1 MLLKLI
7 IKDFALIDDIEID
20 FKRGLNILT
29 GETGAGKSIIIDAIG
44 MILGER
50 ASSEYI
56 RSGKESSVIEAVFEY
71 DNEQVSAFLREL
83 GIEEEDN
90 TLIISRQITD
100 QGKNYCRINGKSV
113 PVSALKNLG
122 KYLID
127 IHGQHQHQSLLNPER
142 HLEMLDL
149 LGGDEIANVKKQVGQ
164 YYRRIL
170 DTVYRLE
177 TLKRSR
183 EEFFRYREQL
193 QFEIEELER
202 AQLKPQEDVMLEEER
217 EILAHSE
224 KILKNLNFSLLLLYE
239 GDETTAPVIDNLCRI
254 ISALEDIKDYFKPV
268 EQPLASLKNILYE
281 VEDVVSTIRECVKS
295 IDFDPGRL
303 DEIQARLALLD
314 RLKSKYNM
322 SIEELLNYKEQAAS
336 KLEEALN
343 IDDEIS
349 KLESSLK
356 ELKENYINSSLKL
369 HELRKKVA
377 AAFEKDIFK
386 ELNDLGM
393 KGTKLSVDIKWV
405 ETDTGVEI
413 NGKTYKMNENGLDS
427 VEFLISTNPGE
438 PLKPL
443 AKIVSGGEASRIML
457 ALKNILARID
467 NIPCLI
473 FDEIDAGIG
482 GRISQIVGEKMAKV
496 ARNHQ
501 VLCVTHSPQI
511 ASLGDA
517 HFCIRKVVNKNKTST
532 IVSEIRGEE
541 RVKEIARMLGG
552 AEITSTTLVHARE
565 MLKMA
570 EDIKKNL

>member
-29 GETGAGKSIIIDAIG
+29 GETGAGKSIIIDAIS

-56 RSGKESSVIEAVFEY
+56 RSGRESSVLEAVFEY
-71 DNEQVSAFLREL
+71 DNEAISAFLREL

-113 PVSALKNLG
+113 PVSALKSIG

-149 LGGDEIANVKKQVGQ
+149 LGGDEIANIKKQVGGS
-164 YYRRIL
+164 YRSIL
-170 DTVYRLE
+170 DTVQRLK
-177 TLKRSR
+177 TLKKSR
-183 EEFFRYREQL
+183 EEFFKYKERLR
-193 QFEIEELER
+193 FEIDELEK
-202 AQLKPQEDVMLEEER
+202 AQLKPREDILLEEER
-217 EILAHSE
+217 EVLAHSE
-224 KILKNLNFSLLLLYE
+224 KIMKALNFSIFMLYE

-254 ISALEDIKDYFKPV
+254 INALEDVKGYFKPV
-268 EQPLASLKNILYE
+268 EQPLASLKNILYDM
-281 VEDVVSTIRECVKS
+281 EDVVSTIRECVKS

-303 DEIQARLALLD
+303 DEIHTRLALLD

-336 KLEEALN
+336 NLEEALN
-343 IDDEIS
+343 LDDEIS

-356 ELKENYINSSLKL
+356 ELKENYIKYSIKL
-369 HELRKKVA
+369 HDLRKKVA

-393 KGTKLSVDIKWV
+393 KGTKFSVDIKWA
-405 ETDTGVEI
+405 EADAGVEI
-413 NGKTYKMNENGLDS
+413 NGNTYKMSENGLDS

-482 GRISQIVGEKMAKV
+482 GRISQIVGEKLAKV

-517 HFCIRKVVNKNKTST
+517 HFYISKVVNKNKTST
-532 IVSEIRGEE
+532 VVSEIKGEE
-541 RVKEIARMLGG
+541 RVREIARMLGG

-570 EDIKKNL
+570 EDIKKNF